1 MPWTG
6 FIPFLRG
13 GSSVSEASKRLAQR
27 WEEFIE
33 PGIGCRCE
41 NHQPWVTVAES
52 CELTLALLA
61 AGDAIAP

>member
-6 FIPFLRG
+6 FIPFSQGELPVRG
-13 GSSVSEASKRLAQR
+13 GKRLAQR

-41 NHQPWVTVAES
+41 NRNP
-52 CELTLALLA
+52 
-61 AGDAIAP
+61 G